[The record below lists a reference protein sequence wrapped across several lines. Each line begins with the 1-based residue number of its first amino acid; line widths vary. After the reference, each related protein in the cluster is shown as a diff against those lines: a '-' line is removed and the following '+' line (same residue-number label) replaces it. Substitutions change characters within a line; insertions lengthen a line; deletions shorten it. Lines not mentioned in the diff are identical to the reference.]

1 MKEELFALEKA
12 SVSCENRPVL
22 TEINMHIYKR
32 SILGIICDNIIEYEA
47 FTAFFSGNCAIT
59 SGRMRFLRK
68 SLHPKKM
75 KPLFLSYFCIINN
88 RSNLIASLS
97 IAENICIFFTKDN
110 FLHSNRYITIVKDLL
125 KYFRLK
131 LDITKRVS
139 SLTTFEWIVVE
150 LLKAYAENK
159 KIIVLVNLSDS
170 LLAPELAEIHRLIN
184 QMRQDGRTFIV
195 MDFIGANMFQWTD
208 EVLVIKN
215 GTSIASFHP
224 SLLENPQF
232 YNYMLSGNH
241 EQSDPHPAHPPLAYE
256 KELPLE
262 DYDPF
267 VVFHKVSTA
276 TLKQLSFS
284 LEKGELL
291 KIICLDNRSFDSF
304 KDLILGRSSVI
315 SGKITFNNEPVRFR
329 SLEHNLKK
337 GIHWCPESPYKNML
351 FPNMTVR
358 DNLMLE
364 LSHKSKNIWLKP
376 GVSDNIDQFI
386 SEHIGLEYAG
396 KKIYLV
402 PPSIRQKIAYS
413 KLYLYAPKLVVCERP
428 FSEVDL
434 HLREATISMLSQL
447 QTRGISIIIL
457 TITPSD
463 QNLVDGETIYLKNGQ
478 MVSEEDM
485 YQYLYRR
492 L

>member
-1 MKEELFALEKA
+1 MKEELFALEKG

-22 TEINMHIYKR
+22 TELNLHIYKQN
-32 SILGIICDNIIEYEA
+32 ILGILCDNIIEYEA
-47 FTAFFSGNCAIT
+47 FTAFFSGNCAVT
-59 SGRMRFLRK
+59 SGQMRFLRK
-68 SLHPKKM
+68 NLHPSKM
-75 KPLFLSYFCIINN
+75 KSLFLRSFCVISN
-88 RSNLIASLS
+88 RINLITTLS
-97 IAENICIFFTKDN
+97 IAENICIFFTRDN
-110 FLHSNRYITIVKDLL
+110 FLHTSRYTAIVRDLL
-125 KYFRLK
+125 DYFQLE

-139 SLTTFEWIVVE
+139 ALTTYEWIVVE

-170 LLAPELAEIHRLIN
+170 LLGLELANLRRLIH
-184 QMRQDGRTFIV
+184 QMRRDGRTFV
-195 MDFIGANMFQWTD
+195 VLDFIGAALFQWTD

-215 GTSIASFHP
+215 GTSVACFRP

-232 YNYMLSGNH
+232 YNYMLSGNR
-241 EQSDPHPAHPPLAYE
+241 EQTDSRKPLVYGEESDP
-256 KELPLE
+256 E
-262 DYDPF
+262 DYDPLIIF
-267 VVFHKVSTA
+267 RKVSTA
-276 TLKQLSFS
+276 TLHGLSFS
-284 LEKGELL
+284 LERGELL
-291 KIICLDNRSFDSF
+291 KIICLDSRSFDSL
-304 KDLILGRSSVI
+304 KRLILGRASVL
-315 SGKITFNNEPVRFR
+315 SGEILLNHEPVRFR
-329 SLEHNLKK
+329 SPEQNLKK

-351 FPNMTVR
+351 FSNMTVR

-364 LSHKSKNIWLKP
+364 LSHKSRNIWLKP
-376 GVSDNIDQFI
+376 GVSYSVDQFI
-386 SEHIGLEYAG
+386 AEHIGPEYAN

-434 HLREATISMLSQL
+434 HLREATIGMLSRL
-447 QTRGISIIIL
+447 QTRGISIILL

-463 QNLVDGETIYLKNGQ
+463 QNLIDGDTLYLKNGQ